1 MPAPTVHLSSVGGSR
16 TSEDEGTLHLTAM
29 GPNVFATFPLPGA
42 GSVTIG
48 RDESAEV
55 RITDEGAGR
64 QHARLHVGPGA
75 ELFIEDL
82 KTINGTFLRDSKIE
96 PGTRVPLQPGEAVT
110 IGYTILMVQR
120 RRPREQVRRFRS
132 HGAFEERLEDA
143 CERAAQT
150 GATLAVVR
158 VQVEDEEPAGR
169 AADIIAPGLRAGDF
183 LAQYAPGDYE
193 VLLLD
198 TESERARVLGDDL
211 ARRLRAEGF
220 RDPKAVVAVYP
231 GDGRSAE
238 ALIGRATA
246 LVRGNTTG
254 KAPEPVQ
261 KSEGTRKLYAMAE
274 RAAAGRTATGLINIL
289 ILGET
294 GVGKEVLADWIH
306 RHSPRAEG
314 PYICINCAAL
324 SESLLES
331 ELFGH
336 EKGAFTGAVAAKP
349 GLLEAAAGGTVF
361 LDEIGEM
368 PLPLQTKLL
377 RALENREITRVGGL
391 KPLKID
397 VRFIAATLRDIEGEI
412 ETEKFRR
419 DLYFRLNG
427 ISLTIPPLRER
438 PGEIEPLAR
447 LFLAEAAKPEQGR
460 HPPRLSSEALD
471 ILRAYCWPGNIRELR
486 NIIERALVL
495 CEGSEITVEHL
506 PVEKMRLARVV
517 SSPRAAAA
525 PQAAPVPRKESGPV
539 GVVLTEAQQV
549 ERARIIQVLDES
561 AGSQTEAA
569 RKLGMSRG
577 TLIARL
583 NEYGIPRPRARRRE

>member
-1 MPAPTVHLSSVGGSR
+1 M
-16 TSEDEGTLHLTAM
+16 HLTAM

-143 CERAAQT
+143 CERAVQT

-198 TESERARVLGDDL
+198 TESESARVLGDDL

-220 RDPKAVVAVYP
+220 HDPKVVVAVYP

-246 LVRGNTTG
+246 LVRGNTTD

-368 PLPLQTKLL
+368 PPPLQTKLL

-447 LFLAEAAKPEQGR
+447 LFLAEASKPEQGR
-460 HPPRLSSEALD
+460 RSPRLSSEALD

-495 CEGSEITVEHL
+495 CEGSEITAEHL

-539 GVVLTEAQQV
+539 GVVLTEAQQG

-569 RKLGMSRG
+569 RKLGVSRG